1 MVVMDVRPGIDRRKD
16 EGLQMSTVIVIAV
29 LALIVFFAA
38 KSSMKHLKGEG
49 DCCGGGGGEI
59 FAEEPEK
66 KLDGPVVATKT
77 VHIEGM
83 HCEKCKARVER
94 AINRLEGASA
104 KVDLKKNVAVVSMD
118 RPVPDELIRN
128 AVTMQDY
135 KVISIEG

>member
-1 MVVMDVRPGIDRRKD
+1 MVVMDVRPGINRRKD

-59 FAEEPEK
+59 FVEEPEK
-66 KLDGPVVATKT
+66 KLDGPVVATKN

-83 HCEKCKARVER
+83 HCEKCKARVE
-94 AINRLEGASA
+94 
-104 KVDLKKNVAVVSMD
+104 LKKNVAVVSMD

-135 KVISIEG
+135 EVISIEG

>member
-1 MVVMDVRPGIDRRKD
+1 M
-16 EGLQMSTVIVIAV
+16 
-29 LALIVFFAA
+29 
-38 KSSMKHLKGEG
+38 
-49 DCCGGGGGEI
+49 
-59 FAEEPEK
+59 
-66 KLDGPVVATKT
+66 VATKT

-118 RPVPDELIRN
+118 RPVPDELISN